1 MPIDGTQIIKQYDA
15 LKSARSGRDTIIDV
29 LAPYTDPSRGGT
41 RNTPTEGQSW
51 MTEVYDSQG
60 LFAHDLSGHY
70 IQGQSTSPGK
80 KWFNLKDRN
89 DALNED
95 DEVKEWCEETRD
107 RQLADID
114 HSNFYESEFQ
124 IIKDWYGMGCGS
136 GLVEE
141 RKFEDYAPQEGFRGL
156 NLGFDMAGRFVAGWD
171 TWGKPHLHGIERIW
185 SAQAAVERFGKDHVS
200 DKVLKCYN
208 ENKHDQ
214 QFKFIYFISSRKGG
228 EYGEIKKQKTKFK
241 GCWVEYE
248 SKYVNEETGY
258 DKIPCLV
265 PRQNGLFGE
274 PYGRGRGDIALN
286 DLLTLSTGKRM
297 SFEDWALK
305 IRPVTMV
312 RSQVLFG
319 QQNLVP
325 GSFLQANWTL
335 GRPLSDAFFQYNG
348 GGSPEISNI
357 NEEQLRQAIHQAY
370 LIQQLQQ
377 LLSAEGTHQQTAYE
391 RAQMERHILRL
402 IASIYSSFMNQFL
415 EQFIDLHFDMMYAA
429 GEFSPPPDIMLQE
442 GGKID
447 VVFDSPL
454 ATTQVIDELQAMDEF
469 ENSMY
474 LHGKEYF
481 AATQTAS
488 PTFDLIDWDDW
499 FQTKARKLKV
509 PSGPIRSGRD
519 IALLRQ
525 SRAEAEQKQV
535 VNQELA
541 GGAEALGK
549 VAPFLKAVTETKK
562 AA

>member
-1 MPIDGTQIIKQYDA
+1 MAINGDQIIKQYDA
-15 LKSARSGRDTIIDV
+15 LKNARTGRDTIIDV
-29 LAPYTDPSRGGT
+29 LAPYTDPSRGSSKS
-41 RNTPTEGQSW
+41 NPTEGQAW

-60 LFAHDLSGHY
+60 LFAHDLSAHY

-80 KWFNLKDRN
+80 KWFRLKDRN
-89 DALNED
+89 AGLNEE
-95 DEVKEWCEETRD
+95 DEVREWTEEVAD
-107 RQLADID
+107 RMSSEID
-114 HSNFYESEFQ
+114 RSNFYEHEFQ
-124 IIKDWYGMGCGS
+124 VIKDWYGMGCGS

-141 RKFEDYAPQEGFRGL
+141 RKFEDYAPQDGYRGL
-156 NLGFDMAGRFVAGWD
+156 NLGFDMAGRFVTGWD
-171 TWGKPHLHGIERIW
+171 TWGKPHMHGIERMW
-185 SAQAAVERFGKDHVS
+185 TAAAAVERFGKDHVGE
-200 DKVLKCYN
+200 KVLKAYN

-214 QFKFIYFISSRKGG
+214 QFKFVHFISPRKGG
-228 EYGEIKKQKTKFK
+228 EYGEIKKEKTKFK

-248 SKYVNEETGY
+248 SKYVNEESGY
-258 DKIPCLV
+258 EKIPVLV

-286 DLLTLSTGKRM
+286 DLVTLSTGKRM

-348 GGSPEISNI
+348 GGSPEIANI
-357 NEEQLRQAIHQAY
+357 NEEQLRQAIHKCY
-370 LIQQLQQ
+370 LIEQLQQ
-377 LLSAEGTHQQTAYE
+377 LLSAEGSHQQTAYE

-415 EQFIDLHFDMMYAA
+415 EPFIDLLFDQMYAA
-429 GEFSPPPDIMLQE
+429 GEFSPPPDIMLE
-442 GGKID
+442 AGGKID

-469 ENSMY
+469 SMRIMT
-474 LHGKEYF
+474 HAQAEMASTGKPSEVL
-481 AATQTAS
+481 
-488 PTFDLIDWDDW
+488 DLVDWDDFW
-499 FQTKARKLKV
+499 GEYARKLKV
-509 PSGPIRSGRD
+509 PSGPMRSGRD
-519 IALLRQ
+519 IAVLRQ
-525 SRAEAEQKQV
+525 SRAEQEQKQI

-541 GGAEALGK
+541 GGAESLGK
-549 VAPFLKAVTETKK
+549 VAPFLKVMQGNK